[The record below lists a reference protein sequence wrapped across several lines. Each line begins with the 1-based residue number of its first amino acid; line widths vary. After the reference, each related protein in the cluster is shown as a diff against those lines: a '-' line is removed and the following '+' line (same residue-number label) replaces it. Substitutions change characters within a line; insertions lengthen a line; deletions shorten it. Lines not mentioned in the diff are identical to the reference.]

1 MGWGMS
7 DEIDDISDWLERL
20 RSSADRI
27 EHSGVV
33 AGSNEAA
40 KLGIRAFVGSDSLN
54 IPIKGLRA
62 APRIKA
68 AIEAGMEAEFKQV
81 SA

>member
-1 MGWGMS
+1 VGDVMS
-7 DEIDDISDWLERL
+7 DEINDVSMWLTRL
-20 RSSADRI
+20 QTSADRI
-27 EHSGVV
+27 ERAGVV
-33 AGSNEAA
+33 AGANEAA
-40 KLGIRAFVGSDSLN
+40 KAGVRAFAGSDSLN
-54 IPIKGLRA
+54 VPVRGLRA